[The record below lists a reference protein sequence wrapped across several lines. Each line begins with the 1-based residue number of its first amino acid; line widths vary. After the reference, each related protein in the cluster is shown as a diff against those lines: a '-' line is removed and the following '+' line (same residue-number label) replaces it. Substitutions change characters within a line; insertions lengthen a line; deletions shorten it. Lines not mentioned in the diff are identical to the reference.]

1 MSIAAAADDRGC
13 TLGEWRRTI
22 ERDRVPQPRP
32 VALAFFLAE
41 SFREFLATL
50 SPDDGDLVAVVAE
63 PANSPADEL
72 RFA

>member
-1 MSIAAAADDRGC
+1 MPNVAEGPISE
-13 TLGEWRRTI
+13 LSRTI

-32 VALAFFLAE
+32 VALAFFSPE

-50 SPDDGDLVAVVAE
+50 SPDDGLVAVAS
-63 PANSPADEL
+63 AGDDISPADEL